1 MIIRIEYKLVAIVLL
16 SILNGQIYNNVR
28 AEQDGLSINISYDME
43 GKLYR
48 GDKVAVIYSID
59 DGKNYSIIV
68 DADGDVG
75 ANVLPGKNNEVN
87 WLLIDKDFIIG
98 KIINF
103 RVITIPEGMVYVDGG
118 NYMRSSISN
127 LNKEVSSHAV
137 ELGSFLMDETE
148 VTQREYRQV
157 MGKYAS
163 DYAGCMECPVENVSW
178 FDAMDYAQK
187 IGKRLPTEA
196 EWEYA
201 ARGGARSKS
210 FSKFSGSN
218 IIDEVAWFLSNTE
231 SKQPVGRKKPNALG
245 LYDMSGNVWEWCS
258 DWYHDEYFQVANT
271 INPLGPDYGTEKV
284 VRGGS
289 WFSNDVFCDISRRYK
304 LKPDYRDTNFGFRCV
319 KDI

>member
-1 MIIRIEYKLVAIVLL
+1 M
-16 SILNGQIYNNVR
+16 
-28 AEQDGLSINISYDME
+28 
-43 GKLYR
+43 
-48 GDKVAVIYSID
+48 
-59 DGKNYSIIV
+59 
-68 DADGDVG
+68 
-75 ANVLPGKNNEVN
+75 
-87 WLLIDKDFIIG
+87 
-98 KIINF
+98 
-103 RVITIPEGMVYVDGG
+103 YVDGG

-210 FSKFSGSN
+210 F
-218 IIDEVAWFLSNTE
+218 
-231 SKQPVGRKKPNALG
+231 
-245 LYDMSGNVWEWCS
+245 
-258 DWYHDEYFQVANT
+258 
-271 INPLGPDYGTEKV
+271 
-284 VRGGS
+284 
-289 WFSNDVFCDISRRYK
+289 
-304 LKPDYRDTNFGFRCV
+304 
-319 KDI
+319 

>member
-1 MIIRIEYKLVAIVLL
+1 MITLL
-16 SILNGQIYNNVR
+16 CLSNILCGQSYNNVR
-28 AEQDGLSINISYDME
+28 AKQDGLSICITYDMD
-43 GKLYR
+43 GKLFR
-48 GDKVAVIYSID
+48 GDKVGLVYSLD
-59 DGKNYSIIV
+59 DGKNYSIV
-68 DADGDVG
+68 TGAEGDIG
-75 ANVLPGKNNEVN
+75 PNVLPGKDNEIN

-103 RVITIPEGMVYVDGG
+103 RVFTIPQGMVYVDGG
-118 NYMRSSISN
+118 SFMRNSISKN
-127 LNKEVSSHAV
+127 ENSSHLV
-137 ELGSFLMDETE
+137 ELGSFLIDETE

-178 FDAMDYAQK
+178 YDATDYAKK

-201 ARGGARSKS
+201 ARGGAKNNENLR
-210 FSKFSGSN
+210 FSGSN
-218 IIDEVAWFLSNTE
+218 TIDEVAWYLSNTE
-231 SKQPVGRKKPNALG
+231 SKQPVGRKKPNSLG

-258 DWYHDEYFQVANT
+258 DWYHDEYFQVASK

-289 WFSNDVFCDISRRYK
+289 WFSNDVFCGIARRYK